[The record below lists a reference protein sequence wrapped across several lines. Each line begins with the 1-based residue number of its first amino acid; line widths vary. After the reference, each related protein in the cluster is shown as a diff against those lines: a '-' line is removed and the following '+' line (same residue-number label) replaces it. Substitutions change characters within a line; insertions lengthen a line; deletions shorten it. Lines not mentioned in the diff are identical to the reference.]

1 MEHVNSKS
9 AMSHNQRLTLAS
21 TTAGFALENIDYNI
35 VSFTMSSMIAT
46 LGISAAAG
54 GLIPSV
60 TNVGMLFGGV
70 LFGLLADRF
79 GRVKIFS
86 YTIFLFAL
94 ATGLM
99 YFANNIDI
107 IYILRFF
114 GGFAEGG
121 EYGVGVALLAENFPS
136 REIGRLTSY
145 ASIGG
150 QVGAIITAGLAS
162 VVIPAFGW
170 HALFLVGL
178 APAIFAFFVRRH
190 LKENHQFKM
199 RSHTKNYEKKVSIK
213 QLFNTPKMVWQT
225 IGLILM
231 VVVQVAGYYGLMNWL
246 PSIMQKHLHISVSK
260 SSLWMIVTIIGMSLG
275 MWAFGYLMDRFSP
288 RFSYGIFLIAAAA
301 AVFLIT
307 VAFNAGT
314 LLFACTVVGFFT
326 NGMYSGYGAVV
337 SRLYPMNVR
346 ATANNFI
353 MNVGKAVD
361 GFSPAIIGLL
371 MDNYS
376 LTMVIMI
383 LSAMYL
389 FSFVIMLTLPNFRKL
404 KNVSKA

>member
-1 MEHVNSKS
+1 MQNSGQIHS
-9 AMSHNQRLTLAS
+9 ITTNQKLTLAS
-21 TTAGFALENIDYNI
+21 TTAGIALENIDYNI

-79 GRVKIFS
+79 GRVRIFS

-99 YFANNIDI
+99 YFANNIAL
-107 IYILRFF
+107 IYVLRFF

-121 EYGVGVALLAENFPS
+121 EYGAGIALITENFPS
-136 REIGRLTSY
+136 SKIGLLTSY
-145 ASIGG
+145 TSIGG
-150 QVGAIITAGLAS
+150 QIGAIITAGLAAII
-162 VVIPAFGW
+162 IPEFGW

-178 APAIFAFFVRRH
+178 APAAFAFFVRRH
-190 LKENHQFKM
+190 LKESPQFE
-199 RSHTKNYEKKVSIK
+199 RRLHSHHAPKVSIK
-213 QLFNTPKMVWQT
+213 QLFATPQLSWQT
-225 IGLILM
+225 VALILM

-246 PSIMQKHLHISVSK
+246 PSIMQKHLGISVSK

-275 MWAFGYLMDRFSP
+275 MWVFGLMMDHFSP
-288 RFSYGIFLIAAAA
+288 RLSYSIFLIAAAV
-301 AVFLIT
+301 AVYLIT
-307 VAFNAGT
+307 IAFNAWT

-337 SRLYPMNVR
+337 SRLYPMR
-346 ATANNFI
+346 IQATANNLI
-353 MNVGKAVD
+353 MNVGKAIG
-361 GFSPAIIGLL
+361 GFSPAVIGLL
-371 MDNYS
+371 MDHYS
-376 LTMVIMI
+376 LVVVIMM
-383 LSAMYL
+383 LSGMYL
-389 FSFVIMLTLPNFRKL
+389 FSFLVMLSVPNFRRL
-404 KNVSKA
+404 TYNQ

>member
-1 MEHVNSKS
+1 MSK
-9 AMSHNQRLTLAS
+9 NQKLTLAS
-21 TTAGFALENIDYNI
+21 TSAGFALENMDYNV

-60 TNVGMLFGGV
+60 TNVGMLFGGI

-99 YFANNIDI
+99 YFANNIDL
-107 IYILRFF
+107 IYVLRFF

-121 EYGVGVALLAENFPS
+121 EFGAGVALLAENFPS
-136 REIGRLTSY
+136 NKIGRLTSY

-150 QVGAIITAGLAS
+150 QIGAIITAGLAA
-162 VVIPAFGW
+162 VIIPHFGW

-178 APAIFAFFVRRH
+178 APAIFAFFVRRN
-190 LKENHQFKM
+190 LKENPK
-199 RSHTKNYEKKVSIK
+199 KYDKKVSIR
-213 QLFNTPKMVWQT
+213 QLFTSPRMAWQT
-225 IGLILM
+225 MGLILM
-231 VVVQVAGYYGLMNWL
+231 VMVQVAGYYGLMNWL

-260 SSLWMIVTIIGMSLG
+260 SSLWMIVTIVGMCLG
-275 MWAFGYLMDRFSP
+275 MWAFGTLMDHFSP
-288 RFSYGIFLIAAAA
+288 RISYGIFLIAAAA
-301 AVFLIT
+301 AIYLIT
-307 VAFNAGT
+307 IAFNAGT

-353 MNVGKAVD
+353 MNVGKAVG
-361 GFSPAIIGLL
+361 GFSPAVIGLL
-371 MDNYS
+371 MDHCS
-376 LTMVIMI
+376 LVTVIMI
-383 LSAMYL
+383 LSVMYL
-389 FSFVIMLTLPNFRKL
+389 FSFVIMLTMPNLRKL